1 MSHMVYTESQLIFEW
16 HSIELMPKTCFCSQ
30 QHAQVAVCEAVCQF
44 NAGNGSV
51 IEL

>member
-16 HSIELMPKTCFCSQ
+16 HGIELMPKTCFCSQ
-30 QHAQVAVCEAVCQF
+30 QHVQVAVCEAVYQF
-44 NAGNGSV
+44 NAGSGSV